1 MTSRLLCA
9 LVALALL
16 AAQSGAQNPD
26 SVARA
31 RRDTLAARVQ
41 RNTTAFAKGDAM
53 RLVDSIAEAEFRKD
67 SLGSITIGVV
77 NGRDLA
83 WVKSYGF
90 SDRARTVRATPASVY
105 RIASVSKQVAA
116 VALMQLVDAKTVHLS
131 DPVDLYVPEIRTV
144 KGIGRA
150 PTLVQ
155 LATMTSGLA
164 RDPGDK
170 RKSGSGPVDQWQ
182 SLLASAL
189 SATEALAEPGT
200 TYRYS
205 NIGYAVLAAAIARA
219 AGMPYVDYVRA
230 KILRPLGMSS
240 SDYVL
245 SPDMRA
251 RLATGVDWDVLYKD
265 TLNYEDA
272 ANGHR
277 DGFGVGVP
285 AGGLYATV
293 GDVAKLVSLELG
305 FAPDSVMSLPALRQR
320 NGIPV
325 TSFPGLEFGYGLG
338 IQVARW
344 ADTTAIGHSGN
355 VSGYTSQV
363 FYDIPRGF
371 GVVVLRSAGGGE
383 ADASRLAGRV
393 FRKLVSLP
401 R

>member
-1 MTSRLLCA
+1 MTSPLLCA
-9 LVALALL
+9 LAAATLL

-41 RNTTAFAKGDAM
+41 RNQASWSRGDAM

-67 SLGSITIGVV
+67 SLGSITVGVV
-77 NGRDLA
+77 NGRELA

-105 RIASVSKQVAA
+105 RIASVSKQVTA

-164 RDPGDK
+164 RNPGG
-170 RKSGSGPVDQWQ
+170 KSQSGPVDAWQ
-182 SLLASAL
+182 SMLASAL
-189 SATEALAEPGT
+189 SVTEALAEPGT

-205 NIGYAVLAAAIARA
+205 NIGYAVLAAAIGRA

-293 GDVAKLVSLELG
+293 GDVAKLVALELG

-393 FRKLVSLP
+393 FRKLMSLP

>member
-1 MTSRLLCA
+1 MTSQLLCA
-9 LVALALL
+9 LAAAILL
-16 AAQSGAQNPD
+16 VSRSDAQNPD

-41 RNTTAFAKGDAM
+41 RNQASWSNGDAM

-105 RIASVSKQVAA
+105 RIASVSKQVTA

-164 RDPGDK
+164 RNPGG
-170 RKSGSGPVDQWQ
+170 KSQSGPVDAWQ
-182 SLLASAL
+182 SMLPSAL
-189 SATEALAEPGT
+189 SVTEALAEPGT

-305 FAPDSVMSLPALRQR
+305 FAPDSVMSLPALRLR

-325 TSFPGLEFGYGLG
+325 ASFPGLEFGYGLG